1 MSNVRSKGEAF
12 HGIQY
17 LRGVAALMVVVHHA
31 RHYYGAVLTWSYFG
45 SAGVDIFFIISGFI
59 MVHATRNFDPASN
72 RIHQAFDFFVRRA
85 IRIIPLYWLALLFL
99 NRHVL
104 RNGTADTS
112 LTYDFLF
119 IPRFNPSH
127 GGEIFPSLIV
137 GWTLNFEMFFYIIFG
152 FSIIFGKG
160 KYLVSVLTLLALVA
174 AGQLW
179 GFQHSAVLRV
189 WTGNILGEFALGMGI
204 YLIVSQN
211 HWTPRPVVAAG
222 VFALSFV
229 WLAFPNGAVP
239 RLLADGVPS
248 ALIVWS
254 GLHLGRMIRPMKV
267 LTLLGDASYSIYLT
281 HVFAL
286 PHCYKALNRLQLSE
300 PTAANIIVVLT
311 LCTVASAIVGVIVYY
326 LVEKP
331 LLRAMTA
338 LWQNRGR
345 LIQRPIGA

>member
-1 MSNVRSKGEAF
+1 MPNVHNKGESF
-12 HGIQY
+12 YGIQY
-17 LRGVAALMVVVHHA
+17 LRGIAALMVVVHHA
-31 RHYYGAVLTWSYFG
+31 RHYFGAVPTWSYFG

-72 RIHQAFDFFVRRA
+72 RIYQALDFFVRRA
-85 IRIIPLYWLALLFL
+85 IRIVPLYWLALLFL
-99 NRHVL
+99 NRHIL
-104 RNGTADTS
+104 RNGTADTG
-112 LTYDFLF
+112 LINDFLF

-160 KYLVSVLTLLALVA
+160 KYLASVLTLLALVA

-179 GFQHSAVLRV
+179 DFQHSAVLRV

-204 YLIVSQN
+204 YLIVSQKN
-211 HWTPRPVVAAG
+211 WTPRPIVTAG
-222 VFALSFV
+222 LFALSFV
-229 WLAFPNGAVP
+229 WLAIPNGAIP
-239 RLLADGVPS
+239 RLLADGLPS

-254 GLHLGRMIRPMKV
+254 GLLLGRIIRPMKA

-281 HVFAL
+281 HVFTL
-286 PHCYKALNRLQLSE
+286 PHCYKVLNRLQLSE
-300 PTAANIIVVLT
+300 PTATNIVVALT
-311 LCTVASAIVGVIVYY
+311 LCTVASAVVGITVYY

-331 LLRAMTA
+331 LLRTMTA
-338 LWQNRGR
+338 LWQNKGR
-345 LIQRPIGA
+345 VIQRPVSA